1 MTPRFGGLTDGLS
14 GLDTLVRDAYVAF
27 ATPSPRGTPLP
38 PGSLISG
45 RERPPADAEAE
56 SLEPVRHGDLLMTL
70 LVPQNHGLRPGSQ
83 VVHRG
88 VATGDVRS
96 VALAADGS
104 HVEVALRIAR
114 EPRATVTDKAV
125 FWIARP
131 QLSGALLSGFT
142 VQDAAS
148 LLSPFVGY
156 HVEPGVGVLVPD
168 GHRAAAAASR
178 PDFELAPVPASAVK
192 RAPPAAKV
200 ATSDDGIVVVRVVYA
215 ATERDT
221 FTPDD
226 DVRRAGNGLLYV
238 DRSGRA
244 VVVTARSLV
253 DASYTEQ
260 DGYGEPE
267 IADEQ
272 IKVVLPGGAVLRA
285 GRVWVD
291 ADDGDLAALVLDGAP
306 PDLVGT
312 AADPLAVAV
321 DVMSPQEPGA
331 VRRLGPDG
339 APLAPIR
346 VGSTTSQP
354 EALGGVFVGDGKA
367 RGVVV
372 ADDRAAVGA
381 GAASLATV
389 VRLQRVPAELR
400 PQGL

>member
-1 MTPRFGGLTDGLS
+1 
-14 GLDTLVRDAYVAF
+14 
-27 ATPSPRGTPLP
+27 
-38 PGSLISG
+38 
-45 RERPPADAEAE
+45 
-56 SLEPVRHGDLLMTL
+56 
-70 LVPQNHGLRPGSQ
+70 
-83 VVHRG
+83 
-88 VATGDVRS
+88 
-96 VALAADGS
+96 
-104 HVEVALRIAR
+104 
-114 EPRATVTDKAV
+114 
-125 FWIARP
+125 
-131 QLSGALLSGFT
+131 
-142 VQDAAS
+142 
-148 LLSPFVGY
+148 
-156 HVEPGVGVLVPD
+156 VLVPD

-291 ADDGDLAALVLDGAP
+291 ADERDLAALVLDGAP

-312 AADPLAVAV
+312 AVDRLAFAV
-321 DVMSPQEPGA
+321 DAMLPQEPT
-331 VRRLGPDG
+331 VRLAGPDG

-346 VGSTTSQP
+346 VSSTTSQP
-354 EALGGVFVGDGKA
+354 EALGGVLFGDGKA
-367 RGVVV
+367 LGVVV
-372 ADDRAAVGA
+372 ADDRAAVGV
-381 GAASLATV
+381 GTASL
-389 VRLQRVPAELR
+389 RRFDLLQRVPAELR